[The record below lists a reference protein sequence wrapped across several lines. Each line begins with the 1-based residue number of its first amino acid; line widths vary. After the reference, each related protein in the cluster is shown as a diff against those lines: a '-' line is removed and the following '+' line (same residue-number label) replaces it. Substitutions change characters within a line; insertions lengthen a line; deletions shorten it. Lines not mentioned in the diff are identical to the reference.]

1 MATTTI
7 TNLELASQKS
17 HYVATFGDLKVSGS
31 GISVTSGKV
40 VQIENGTITYPSG
53 VVKHFSANMES
64 AMPGGP
70 EITNPKL
77 GITINSLT
85 EAKQLT
91 AVEEFVNAIQ
101 ASLI

>member
-17 HYVATFGDLKVSGS
+17 HYVATFGELKVSGS
-31 GISVTSGKV
+31 GISITNKKVT
-40 VQIENGTITYPSG
+40 QIENGTITYPNG
-53 VVKHFSANMES
+53 TTKYFSANLES

-101 ASLI
+101 SSLI